1 MSTEAKMWKD
11 AQAATNPAGSGF
23 GELSLAELRED
34 QSAHNVLSSGWVCTL
49 TTECGC

>member
-1 MSTEAKMWKD
+1 MSTEAKNWKE
-11 AQAATNPAGSGF
+11 AESTTSPAGAGF

-34 QSAHNVLSSGWVCTL
+34 QSAHAPLSSGWVCTL